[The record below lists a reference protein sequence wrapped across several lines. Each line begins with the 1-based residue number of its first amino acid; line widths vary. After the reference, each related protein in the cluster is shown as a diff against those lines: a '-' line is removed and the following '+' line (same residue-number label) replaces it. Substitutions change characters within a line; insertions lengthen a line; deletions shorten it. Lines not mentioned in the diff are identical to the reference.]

1 MVWDTP
7 QKGFSVDAF
16 LNPHHGAGEIVQSE
30 VQALATVSEGL
41 ELEFSCRE
49 PLRTGTEG
57 ALEQFLKSEAH
68 LSDFLTQLTRV
79 TGRILEEALVEAT
92 RAVGAGFSENLAAL
106 DRRLTDRLLLAEEK
120 LAVLQLAILSGRLA
134 AMEPSDVEYLPE
146 LDTKEQSRLAEFRLP
161 SGTEA
166 SSNEWGVTQNQTVPD
181 PDGADRHEEP
191 VLLQELASR
200 VQSAEARI
208 AGISTVSTSAW
219 ERVGQLC
226 QRVNALGQEAEG
238 KAKAELQVSEL
249 VKRMKDSESHIELLS
264 QQWWTHRE
272 NTASTNRSVE
282 SLREEL
288 RVLKLESSVGH
299 VVFVPQPQGKPEA
312 GSSSPSTPTASTCKL
327 LDALESTE
335 TSQGSLTESV
345 GSGANLNGEYPL
357 SKEVGATIWSPDH
370 DIPRTVHTVER
381 SFPESDSKDFKPPS
395 DMVSTV
401 PSQVRVQRTPRG
413 VESECGQGADERDV
427 VHGRSSSRGRS
438 PNSSQKGGAQI
449 SVGLGSPRVKGSSP
463 DGFSKSLEPAKT
475 RSHSSKSSSQG
486 HVGLHGAKSTSPG
499 GRSLHAT
506 ESSPDRL
513 RSPGPGKAPGRRC
526 IQEGDGRK
534 VQMKNVHV
542 IS

>member
-7 QKGFSVDAF
+7 HKGFSADAF
-16 LNPHHGAGEIVQSE
+16 LNPHHGAGDIVQSE

-41 ELEFSCRE
+41 ELEFSTCRE

-79 TGRILEEALVEAT
+79 TGRILEEALVDAT

-146 LDTKEQSRLAEFRLP
+146 LDTTEQSRLAELRLP
-161 SGTEA
+161 SSTEA
-166 SSNEWGVTQNQTVPD
+166 SSNEWGVTENQTVPD
-181 PDGADRHEEP
+181 PDGAPRHEEP

-226 QRVNALGQEAEG
+226 QTVNALGQEAEG

-249 VKRMKDSESHIELLS
+249 VKRMKDSETHIELLS

-299 VVFVPQPQGKPEA
+299 VVFVPQPQVKPEA
-312 GSSSPSTPTASTCKL
+312 GSSSPSTPTTSTCKL
-327 LDALESTE
+327 FDPLESTE
-335 TSQGSLTESV
+335 TSQGSLTESG
-345 GSGANLNGEYPL
+345 GSGADLNGEYPL
-357 SKEVGATIWSPDH
+357 SKEEVGATIWSPDH
-370 DIPRTVHTVER
+370 DMPRTVHTVQG

-401 PSQVRVQRTPRG
+401 PSQVRSQRTPRG
-413 VESECGQGADERDV
+413 VESECGQGADERDP

-449 SVGLGSPRVKGSSP
+449 SVGSGAPRVKGSSP

-475 RSHSSKSSSQG
+475 RSQSSKSSSQG
-486 HVGLHGAKSTSPG
+486 HVGLHGAKSSSPG
-499 GRSLHAT
+499 GRSLQAT

-526 IQEGDGRK
+526 IQEK
-534 VQMKNVHV
+534 CK
-542 IS
+542 